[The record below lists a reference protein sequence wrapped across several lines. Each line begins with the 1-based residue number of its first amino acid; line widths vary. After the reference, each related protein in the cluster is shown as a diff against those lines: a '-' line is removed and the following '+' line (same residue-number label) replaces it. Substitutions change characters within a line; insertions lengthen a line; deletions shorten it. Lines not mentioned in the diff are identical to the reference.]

1 MAQNRERISETSARP
16 RRAIS
21 SSVLRFLG
29 DRIFPHCRPGLFGE
43 RKAHDQSV
51 RQPIDEL
58 DIAAVAPD
66 DFARDRKAEAEA
78 APAGGVAGP
87 VALEKRLENL
97 VPKVRGDARTV
108 IGHLD
113 PNLPTRHALQSD

>member
-43 RKAHDQSV
+43 RQAHDQSV

-58 DIAAVAPD
+58 DIAAMASN
-66 DFARDRKAEAEA
+66 DFPRDRKAEAEA
-78 APAGGVAGP
+78 AAAGGVASA
-87 VALEKRLENL
+87 VALEKRLED
-97 VPKVRGDARTV
+97 PFPEVRGDARTV

-113 PNLPTRHALQSD
+113 PNLPITHALQN